1 MLVMS
6 EICPYID
13 FFHVY
18 VTHMSI
24 THTYLIL
31 LYFSI
36 ILIIF
41 VYKRSNDLDQNIW
54 AFAEQVNLNPNDTA
68 GKAASMSRQNIIIET
83 YWITICGLCLCGRWT
98 QYYH

>member
-41 VYKRSNDLDQNIW
+41 VYKRSNDLDQNI
-54 AFAEQVNLNPNDTA
+54 
-68 GKAASMSRQNIIIET
+68 
-83 YWITICGLCLCGRWT
+83 
-98 QYYH
+98 